1 MKQKGS
7 LALYIPEIVLGKQY
21 WSRVRRFERGFMTVP
36 SWMRPDFTGKDI
48 YDRLGDGMSLVGV
61 DDWDF
66 DKLRQL
72 GRVDLLD
79 GWGYLL
85 GGPSADWE
93 FARFIKERGVDPA
106 GRRAVVYHNES
117 EFDMRR
123 YFGKRIT
130 TWIPSTFTSADGAG
144 VTPTSKAVRL
154 LVPIFPRV
162 R

>member
-66 DKLRQL
+66 DKNDSWDALTFWMDGVIYWAGLQPIGSLR
-72 GRVDLLD
+72 DLLRRE
-79 GWGYLL
+79 GLIRLVG
-85 GGPSADWE
+85 
-93 FARFIKERGVDPA
+93 ARSF
-106 GRRAVVYHNES
+106 
-117 EFDMRR
+117 
-123 YFGKRIT
+123 IT
-130 TWIPSTFTSADGAG
+130 TSPSSICADISEKELLHGY
-144 VTPTSKAVRL
+144 PRRL
-154 LVPIFPRV
+154 LPPMGQG
-162 R
+162 